1 MRRGLGWLSPATL
14 AGRTTLA
21 LLAGLLVFHLGS
33 VWLLERDVRGAV
45 EEGRETH
52 LADHAAMAAR
62 VMGTLPEDVREAAAR
77 ALSTPAF
84 EATWGHRSAP
94 AEAADDTALAP
105 LRDRL
110 QRRAP
115 ELANLRLR
123 LGLAPAD
130 DGSRRLRGTMR
141 LADASWVSFAAEVP
155 DLAPVPTHTSLPSL
169 SAMALGIV
177 LVSLLVVRWITKPL
191 RRLAKAA
198 EDFGNGAAPVP
209 LTESGPREVQEAAR
223 TFNAMQARIHRLVA
237 DRTQA
242 LAAVSHDLRSPIQ
255 RLRLRAGF
263 LDDVEAQRAIDGDLD
278 EMEGMIE
285 STLAYLR
292 GETESEDPRQ
302 ADLAAI
308 LTTLVDDASDRG
320 ATATYAGPDRL
331 PMRLRPVAIKRA
343 LANLVDNAVKH
354 GGGARVSLEERPGA
368 VTVRVEDDGPG
379 VPEAALEAVFEPFH
393 RLDASRNRGTG
404 GTGLGLAIARQV
416 VTAHGGSVA
425 LANRPGGGLV
435 ATVRLPHPHATRH
448 DGAACVVDVAQS
460 PVPPPVLRR
469 T

>member
-1 MRRGLGWLSPATL
+1 MRRGLGWLWPSSL
-14 AGRTTLA
+14 AGRTTLI
-21 LLAGLLVFHLGS
+21 LLAGLLVFHFGS
-33 VWLLERDVRGAV
+33 VWLLQEGVHGAM
-45 EEGRETH
+45 EEGREIQ
-52 LADHAAMAAR
+52 AAEHISAAAR
-62 VMGTLPEDVREAAAR
+62 VVAALPEEARERAAKAFSAR
-77 ALSTPAF
+77 GF
-84 EATWGHRSAP
+84 EVTWERSEP
-94 AEAADDTALAP
+94 AETLDEAPLAP
-105 LRDRL
+105 LRERL
-110 QRRAP
+110 EERAP
-115 ELANLRLR
+115 ELAGMRIGYDPNAQGEPRLIK
-123 LGLAPAD
+123 
-130 DGSRRLRGTMR
+130 GSVR
-141 LADASWVSFAAEVP
+141 LADGTWVAFSATGLEVASVP
-155 DLAPVPTHTSLPSL
+155 AHASLASH

-177 LVSLLVVRWITKPL
+177 LASLLVVHWITKPL
-191 RRLAKAA
+191 RRLARAA
-198 EDFGNGAAPVP
+198 EDFGKGAAPVP
-209 LTESGPREVQEAAR
+209 MPEDGPREVQEAAR

-263 LDDVEAQRAIDGDLD
+263 LDDLEAQRAIDGDLD
-278 EMEGMIE
+278 EMERMIE

-292 GETESEDPRQ
+292 GETESEEPRQ

-308 LTTLVDDASDRG
+308 LATLVDDASDRG
-320 ATATYAGPDRL
+320 AAATYAGPDRL

-354 GGGARVSLEERPGA
+354 GGGARVTLEERPGC

-379 VPEAALEAVFEPFH
+379 IPEAALETVFEPFQ

-435 ATVRLPHPHATRH
+435 ATVRLPHPHATGR
-448 DGAACVVDVAQS
+448 DGVGGVGERT
-460 PVPPPVLRR
+460 PPPVTPPGVRQA
-469 T
+469 